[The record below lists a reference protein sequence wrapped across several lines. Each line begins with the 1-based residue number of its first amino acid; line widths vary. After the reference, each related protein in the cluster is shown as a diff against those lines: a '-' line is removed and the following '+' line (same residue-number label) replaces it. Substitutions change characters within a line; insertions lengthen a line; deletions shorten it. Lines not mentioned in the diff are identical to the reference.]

1 MSSQD
6 IIKAIGTLFFFAL
19 LQVLFVR
26 NLVLFDIAFC
36 FVYILAIIWLPGEL
50 STIWVIL
57 ASFALGLFID
67 MFYNTAGLHASA
79 CTFVGY
85 FRKTLLRYFF
95 PSRGIEN
102 EIYVNIKKLGTQRY
116 LIYVSIM
123 VFIHCI
129 LLFFIEAG
137 GIYMLGFTLLKIVAS
152 FIFTVLVIYLI
163 SVFTANQSKEKSK

>member
-6 IIKAIGTLFFFAL
+6 IFKAIGTLIFFAL
-19 LQVLFVR
+19 FQVLFVR

-36 FVYILAIIWLPGEL
+36 FVYIMAILWLPGEW

-67 MFYNTAGLHASA
+67 MFYNTAGLHAAA
-79 CTFVGY
+79 CTFLGY
-85 FRKTLLRYFF
+85 FRKNLLRYFF

-102 EIYVNIKKLGTQRY
+102 EIHVNIKKLGTQRY

-123 VFIHCI
+123 VFIHCT

-137 GIYMLGFTLLKIVAS
+137 GFFMIGFTILKILTS
-152 FIFTVLVIYLI
+152 FIFTVLVIFLI
-163 SVFTANQSKEKSK
+163 SVFTANQTKEKSK